1 MFTNVPFP
9 SPSFPSPIFENHFLQ
24 RKRAIT
30 TYIIDISYSH
40 QVVNR
45 TAKAND
51 EVRLKVKARFTN
63 LKNYIECETSRF
75 KSISE
80 I

>member
-1 MFTNVPFP
+1 M
-9 SPSFPSPIFENHFLQ
+9 
-24 RKRAIT
+24 
-30 TYIIDISYSH
+30 
-40 QVVNR
+40 VNR

-51 EVRLKVKARFTN
+51 ELRLKVEATFTN
-63 LKNYIECETSRF
+63 LKNYIECETSSF